1 MVQMK
6 SASGED
12 QSSDDEDADLLL
24 KWFEEYGE
32 GRDQQAGEILM
43 SAGEAPHWMA
53 RIDSG
58 IAAVL
63 DVEGAESH
71 TLTVGDLFGELGLV
85 GNRTRT
91 ATVQAVSQVSLKVLS
106 YQTIDRFCGGS
117 LEKRSSFDR
126 ALSELIASRV
136 PDPLG
141 PDGGWIALVAHDQKK
156 DPLEKLVGQYRE
168 TLLNY
173 KIVST
178 RTTGSRLST
187 RCQLP
192 VRKLVCSGPLGGDL
206 EIGAMAARGQLE
218 AVIFLRD
225 GLSSHAHGSDIDALV
240 RACEIA
246 EVPCATNRA
255 TAQMVLQSLPN
266 GNSEGSSPC

>member
-1 MVQMK
+1 MK
-6 SASGED
+6 SASSEG
-12 QSSDDEDADLLL
+12 QSSDDDDADLLL
-24 KWFEEYGE
+24 KWFENHGE
-32 GRDQQAGEILM
+32 DRTELAGEILM
-43 SAGEAPHWMA
+43 SAGETPRWMA

-63 DVEGAESH
+63 DGDGAESH

-85 GNRTRT
+85 GKRVRT

-106 YQTIDRFCGGS
+106 YQTIDRFRGES
-117 LEKRSSFDR
+117 LEQRSLFDQ

-141 PDGGWIALVAHDQKK
+141 PDGGWVALVAHDQKK
-156 DPLEKLVGQYRE
+156 DQLEQLVCQYQQ
-168 TLLNY
+168 TLSNY
-173 KIVST
+173 KIVAT
-178 RTTGSRLST
+178 RTTGSRLSSQ
-187 RCQLP
+187 CQLP

-255 TAQMVLQSLPN
+255 TALMVLQSLPN